1 MSSGSADESPP
12 PPGPAG
18 GRAAMTTPHES
29 ASPPRPVPVPVPGRT
44 LGVEEEFLL
53 VDAGTRRI
61 AGLAGAVIERARRTP
76 PPAPDAVLQRELSA
90 AQIEAATGVTT
101 DLPELVRQLDGA
113 RRTLAAAARA
123 EGGRLVSTGLP
134 VLDGAAPVTGGER
147 FTAIARLYEHQAASY
162 LACGCHVHVG
172 VPDPETAVAV
182 VNWLRPWLPTL
193 LALSANSPW
202 DRGRDSGYASW
213 RVMEQARFPG
223 SGIPPRFGSAAE
235 HAAEVARLVECGVL
249 VDPRMTFWLARPS
262 PHLPT
267 VEVRV
272 ADALGTTWETALQA
286 ALTRAL
292 VSTALADLAAG
303 REAPPVPAQ
312 LASAALWTAARFGL
326 DGPAVDPV
334 HETRVPARALLDRL
348 LAHLAPALE
357 AAGDLPFVRG
367 ALSAL
372 HRHGTG
378 AARQRHAGAPSG
390 PAAAVD
396 MLAAQTDGAL
406 APGG

>member
-1 MSSGSADESPP
+1 
-12 PPGPAG
+12 
-18 GRAAMTTPHES
+18 MTTPDEN
-29 ASPPRPVPVPVPGRT
+29 APPPRPATAPEPGRT

-53 VDAGTRRI
+53 VDAGSRRI

-76 PPAPDAVLQRELSA
+76 PPAADAVLQRELSA

-101 DLPELVRQLDGA
+101 DLRELVRQLDTA

-134 VLDGAAPVTGGER
+134 VLDGTAPVSGGER
-147 FTAIARLYEHQAASY
+147 YAAIARLYEHQAAGY

-213 RVMEQARFPG
+213 RVMDQARFPG

-235 HAAEVARLVECGVL
+235 HDAEVARLVECGVL
-249 VDPRMTFWLARPS
+249 VDPAMTFWLARPS

-303 REAPPVPAQ
+303 REAPPVPPQ

-326 DGPAVDPV
+326 EGPAVDPL

-348 LAHLAPALE
+348 LARLAPALE
-357 AAGDLPFVRG
+357 ATGDLPFVRG
-367 ALSAL
+367 ALGAL

-378 AARQRHAGAPSG
+378 AARQRRATAPSG
-390 PAAAVD
+390 PTAAVD
-396 MLAAQTDGAL
+396 MLAAQTEGAPL
-406 APGG
+406 PGLRAHACRVPGLSGAGEESRSP